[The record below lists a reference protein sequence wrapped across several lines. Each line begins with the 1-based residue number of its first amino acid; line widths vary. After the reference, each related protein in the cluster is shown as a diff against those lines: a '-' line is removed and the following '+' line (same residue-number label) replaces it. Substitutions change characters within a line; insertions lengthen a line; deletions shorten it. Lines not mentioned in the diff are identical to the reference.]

1 MIATLPPE
9 FDVNVYLARNPDLL
23 PVLKG
28 LAVGS
33 VGHSAANRK
42 NLSFG

>member
-1 MIATLPPE
+1 MDISPVGMFSRFRSASPFTG
-9 FDVNVYLARNPDLL
+9 LL